1 MRKRVVRSDGSVTL
15 PRELRERAKLV
26 AGTRVEIIQA
36 DGGLLITP
44 AAETDPERAWYWTE
58 EWQRGEREADED
70 VRLGRSRVY
79 ESGEAF
85 ATHLREIHNE
95 LVAQGR

>member
-15 PRELRERAKLV
+15 PRDLRERAKLV
-26 AGTRVEIIQA
+26 AGVRVEIIQV
-36 DGGLLITP
+36 DGDLLITP
-44 AAETDPERAWYWTE
+44 AAEPDLEQAWYWTE

-70 VRLGRSRVY
+70 ARLGRSKVY

-85 ATHLREIHNE
+85 AAHLHEIHEE